1 MNFRDRDAPVT
12 NSGLIF
18 RTYGY
23 DHPKDSCFCDLEYA
37 PEYLYRTDDPRAVR
51 DGLSKKYF
59 KFYFDSGLKFALGN
73 NPPYRIHHKAL
84 DRIMVGVKKSD
95 VSFVVRPERKL
106 QELFV
111 YAEDPLQKTCVEIVD
126 LLTDSSSLK
135 ESDLGIF
142 GSLAHDFHNP
152 KFSDVDLIVYGSR
165 ELKELRSTLK
175 DLFNSQI
182 FSNEFERWTIQ
193 DPPAHWNFKYLSKKQ
208 YGFLQKRKGI
218 YAIYHAS
225 NLGRYVKIEFE
236 PVRQW
241 GEIHNKYEKTIS
253 IKNLGCIKASG
264 VVVSDDSSGFMPS
277 LYHVKLDNITFDIDP
292 EEVEYI
298 LSFVEEFR
306 LQVVKGE
313 RFIVR
318 GNLEE
323 IKTRNRRFY
332 QITLSYGKNY
342 FEQVLKPQS
351 IEYI

>member
-1 MNFRDRDAPVT
+1 MKFRDRDAPVT

-37 PEYLYRTDDPRAVR
+37 PEYLYKTDDPRAVR
-51 DGLSKKYF
+51 DGLFKKYF
-59 KFYFDSGLKFALGN
+59 KFYFDSGLKFALSQ
-73 NPPYRIHHKAL
+73 NPPYRLHHKAL
-84 DRIMVGVKKSD
+84 DRFMVGVKKSD
-95 VSFVVRPERKL
+95 VSFVVSPENKL
-106 QELFV
+106 QELLV

-126 LLTDSSSLK
+126 FITDSSNLK
-135 ESDLGIF
+135 ESDFGIF

-152 KFSDVDLIVYGSR
+152 KYSDVDLIVYGSR
-165 ELKELRSTLK
+165 ELKELRSTLE
-175 DLFNSQI
+175 DLYTSKI

-193 DPPAHWNFKYLSKKQ
+193 DPPAHWNFKYLSKKE

-218 YAIYHAS
+218 YAIYRAS
-225 NLGRYVKIEFE
+225 NLERCVKIEFE

-241 GEIHNKYEKTIS
+241 DEINNKYEETIN
-253 IKNLGCIKASG
+253 IKNLGWIKASG
-264 VVVSDDSSGFMPS
+264 EVLSDDSSGFMPS
-277 LYHVKLDNITFDIDP
+277 LFHVKLDQINLDIDP
-292 EEVEYI
+292 EEVKVI

-313 RFIVR
+313 HFLVQ

-323 IKTRNRRFY
+323 IETNKRRFY

-342 FEQVLKPQS
+342 FEQVLKPRS
-351 IEYI
+351 IE